1 MKSDSRF
8 FRYYNVVI
16 ALLAIISIILVILD
30 YSSVINLS
38 TFPYVVIDNTILI
51 IFAIDYFTR
60 LLTAENKFKF
70 FKTHLLDL
78 LAIIPFNTIFS
89 FFRFARALRVVRL
102 SRAFRLTRL
111 AGITGILQERAKK
124 FLHRGGLI
132 YYLWLSV
139 ILIII
144 ASAIYSL
151 AEGATYSDSIWW
163 AIVTATTVGYGDISP
178 HTLMGRIA
186 AILLMFNG
194 IGLIGALTS
203 SITAYLAD
211 GNNTVSSEIND
222 LVKIKQLLDSG
233 AITTSEYEQLKKHV
247 LQVSKRQK

>member
-144 ASAIYSL
+144 ASAIYFL
-151 AEGATYSDSIWW
+151 AEGASYSDSIWW

-203 SITAYLAD
+203 LDCI
-211 GNNTVSSEIND
+211 
-222 LVKIKQLLDSG
+222 IKV
-233 AITTSEYEQLKKHV
+233 TT
-247 LQVSKRQK
+247 QKM

>member
-151 AEGATYSDSIWW
+151 AEGASYSDSIWW

-178 HTLMGRIA
+178 THLWEELQLFCLCLMA
-186 AILLMFNG
+186 LDLSVHLL
-194 IGLIGALTS
+194 ALS
-203 SITAYLAD
+203 LHI
-211 GNNTVSSEIND
+211 
-222 LVKIKQLLDSG
+222 
-233 AITTSEYEQLKKHV
+233 
-247 LQVSKRQK
+247 

>member
-151 AEGATYSDSIWW
+151 AEGASYSDSIWW

-186 AILLMFNG
+186 AVFF
-194 IGLIGALTS
+194 
-203 SITAYLAD
+203 AY
-211 GNNTVSSEIND
+211 V
-222 LVKIKQLLDSG
+222 
-233 AITTSEYEQLKKHV
+233 
-247 LQVSKRQK
+247 